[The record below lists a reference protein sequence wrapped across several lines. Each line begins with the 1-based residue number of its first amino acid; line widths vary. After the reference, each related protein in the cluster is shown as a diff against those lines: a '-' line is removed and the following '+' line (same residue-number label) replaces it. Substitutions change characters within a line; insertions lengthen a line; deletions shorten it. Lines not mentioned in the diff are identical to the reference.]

1 LIRERRGGGVRAAVR
16 AAPGTIEIREFPMP
30 DVPDDAA
37 LMTAEVASI
46 SGSDVRLYKTDGA
59 VGR

>member
-1 LIRERRGGGVRAAVR
+1 MVGTVRAAAR
-16 AAPGTIEIREFPMP
+16 AAPGTIEGREFPMP
-30 DVPDDAA
+30 DVRDDAA
-37 LMTAEVASI
+37 LMTAEVATV

>member
-1 LIRERRGGGVRAAVR
+1 
-16 AAPGTIEIREFPMP
+16 MP
-30 DVPDDAA
+30 DVRDDAA
-37 LMTAEVASI
+37 LMTAEVATV